1 MTEVKGTYDSVF
13 YFEYGYFHLRPSDSH
28 FLRDVE
34 EATQTFYD
42 LLKELSRGGLRTAFK
57 NKDGKFRHLLFVH
70 LNNDIFRRL
79 MLSEEVRDIVRAVFG
94 SQRLYVTHSK
104 ISCKEAGQDLAW
116 YPHQDN
122 GYKLVNR
129 VPLRRGMTVGIFLE
143 DADDSNGTLQVFP
156 GSQKLKTLPHIFKK
170 ENNDDWSG
178 QIVIEDLP
186 KNIEPKSIIARKGD
200 IVMLSLDTIHQS
212 QPNLS
217 HGYRPLLLFEIE
229 PYEGCPSDEH
239 GNPPVIING
248 DLGPGERLMC
258 RLHGIPK
265 KISLAVGSVPIF
277 KKWYRKLKFG
287 SSAASG

>member
-1 MTEVKGTYDSVF
+1 MTQVKETYDSVF
-13 YFEYGYFHLRPSDSH
+13 YFEHGYFHSSPGNSN
-28 FLRDVE
+28 FLQNVE
-34 EATQTFYD
+34 EATQTFYG
-42 LLKELSRGGLRTAFK
+42 LLKELSRGELGAAFK
-57 NKDGKFRHLLFVH
+57 NKDGKVRHLPFVH
-70 LNNDIFRRL
+70 LTNDIFRRL
-79 MLSEEVRDIVRAVFG
+79 MLSEEVRALVRAVFG

-104 ISCKEAGQDLAW
+104 ISYKEAGQDLAW

-129 VPLRRGMTVGIFLE
+129 VPLRTGMTVGIFLE
-143 DADDSNGTLQVFP
+143 DADDRNGTLQVFP

-186 KNIEPKSIIARKGD
+186 KNIEPKSIIAHKGD
-200 IVMLSLDTIHQS
+200 IVIFSLDTIHQS

-217 HGYRPLLLFEIE
+217 RGYRPLLLFEIE
-229 PYEGCPSDEH
+229 PYGGFPSDEH

-248 DLGPGERLMC
+248 DLSHREQLMC

-265 KISLAVGSVPIF
+265 KMRVVLGSIPIL
-277 KKWYRKLKFG
+277 KKFYRKLKFG
-287 SSAASG
+287 